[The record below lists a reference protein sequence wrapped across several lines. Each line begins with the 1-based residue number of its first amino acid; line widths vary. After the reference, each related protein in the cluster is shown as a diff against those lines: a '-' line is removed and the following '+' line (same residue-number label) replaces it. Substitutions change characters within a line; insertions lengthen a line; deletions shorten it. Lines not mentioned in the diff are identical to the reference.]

1 MLLRSIKGE
10 NSIMFRRPKFSESQF
25 VIDAIDRSMAIIEF
39 EMDGTILTANTN
51 FTKVVGYDLSE
62 IKGKHHRIFIE
73 DTIAKSAE
81 YEQFWAK
88 LRAGEFVSG
97 EFMRLDKNKRRVW
110 LEASYNPVLDQDG
123 KPLKV
128 IKVAAD
134 ITAKKNE
141 VSRLLTMID
150 DMPVAVMT
158 ADPKNDFKINYLNRT
173 SSRTLGTI
181 EQHLPVK
188 VADMLG
194 KSFDIFHKNPHHQR
208 NMLADASRLPHR
220 TRIKVGPETLD
231 LQVSAI
237 KDPEGHYIGPMLTW
251 SVITAQVAMAAE
263 VTRVVDALGRAID
276 EMRQSAEGLN
286 HSADEASGLAA
297 TVAAG
302 SEEMASTVKEIS
314 GQVGRV
320 SERANQIA
328 DQAGTTDQTVRAL
341 AEKTGK
347 VDSVVAMI
355 KSIADQTNLLAL
367 NATIEA
373 ARAGEAGRGF
383 AVVAA
388 EVKELAG
395 QTARA
400 TDDITQQIHAIQS
413 ATGEAVSAIGMIT
426 GAVEELSRLTLAIAG
441 AVEQQAAST
450 QEMTVNI
457 TGVSTAAGAT
467 GTLAEKVREIS
478 ERLAEHSGGL
488 GASMQT
494 FLKAS

>member
-1 MLLRSIKGE
+1 
-10 NSIMFRRPKFSESQF
+10 MFRRAKPNDSQS
-25 VIDAIDRSMAIIEF
+25 VMDALDRSMAVIEF
-39 EMDGTILTANTN
+39 GMDGTILTANAN
-51 FTKVVGYDLSE
+51 FLRVVGYDLTE
-62 IKGKHHRIFIE
+62 IKGRHHRVFME
-73 DTIAKSAE
+73 ESVAGSSD
-81 YEQFWAK
+81 YEAFWRT

-97 EFMRLDKNKRRVW
+97 EFMRLDKTKRRVW

-123 KPLKV
+123 KPFKV

-158 ADPKNDFKINYLNRT
+158 ADINDEFKINYLNRT
-173 SSRTLGTI
+173 STKTLSTI

-188 VADMLG
+188 VADMVG
-194 KSFDIFHKNPHHQR
+194 RSFDIFHKNPHHQR
-208 NMLADASRLPHR
+208 TMLADASRLPHR
-220 TRIKVGPETLD
+220 TRIRVGPETLD

-237 KDPEGHYIGPMLTW
+237 KDPEGNYLGPMLTW
-251 SVITAQVAMAAE
+251 AVVTAQVAMAGE
-263 VTRVVDALGRAID
+263 VTRVVEALGRAID

-328 DQAGTTDQTVRAL
+328 DQAGATDMTVRAL

-413 ATGEAVSAIGMIT
+413 ATGEAVSAIGTIT

-457 TGVSTAAGAT
+457 SGVSTAAGAT
-467 GTLAEKVREIS
+467 GSLAEKVREIS
-478 ERLAEHSGGL
+478 ERLAEHSSSLGG
-488 GASMQT
+488 SMQT

>member
-1 MLLRSIKGE
+1 
-10 NSIMFRRPKFSESQF
+10 MFRRAKKDESQF
-25 VIDAIDRSMAIIEF
+25 VVEALDRSMAVITF
-39 EMDGTILTANTN
+39 GMDGKILRANAN
-51 FTKVVGYDLSE
+51 FLRVVGYDFAE
-62 IKGKHHRIFIE
+62 IEGRHHRIFME
-73 DTIAKSAE
+73 ESVANSPE

-88 LRAGEFVSG
+88 LRSGEFVSG
-97 EFMRLDKNKRRVW
+97 EFMRLDKAKRRVW
-110 LEASYNPVLDQDG
+110 LEASYNPVFDQDG
-123 KPLKV
+123 KPFKV

-158 ADPKNDFKINYLNRT
+158 ANPKDEFKINYLNRT
-173 SSRTLGTI
+173 STKTLGTI
-181 EQHLPVK
+181 EQYLPVK
-188 VADMLG
+188 VADMVG
-194 KSFDIFHKNPHHQR
+194 RSFDMFHKNPSHQR

-237 KDPEGHYIGPMLTW
+237 KDSEGNYLGPMLTW
-251 SVITAQVAMAAE
+251 AVVTAQVAMAAE
-263 VTRVVDALGRAID
+263 VTRVVDALGNAID

-314 GQVGRV
+314 SQVGRV

-328 DQAGTTDQTVRAL
+328 DQAGTTDMTVRAL

-413 ATGEAVSAIGMIT
+413 ATGEAVSAIGTIT

-457 TGVSTAAGAT
+457 SGVSMAAGAT
-467 GTLAEKVREIS
+467 GTLAEKVRAIS

-488 GASMQT
+488 GATMQT

>member
-1 MLLRSIKGE
+1 
-10 NSIMFRRPKFSESQF
+10 MFRRAKSNDSQS
-25 VIDAIDRSMAIIEF
+25 VMDALDRSMAVIEF
-39 EMDGTILTANTN
+39 GMDGTILTANAN
-51 FTKVVGYDLSE
+51 FLRVVGYDLTE
-62 IKGKHHRIFIE
+62 LKGRHHRVFME
-73 DTIAKSAE
+73 ESVAASPD
-81 YEQFWAK
+81 YETFWVK

-97 EFMRLDKNKRRVW
+97 EFMRLDKMKRRVW

-123 KPLKV
+123 KPFKV

-158 ADPKNDFKINYLNRT
+158 ADINDEFKINYLNRT
-173 SSRTLGTI
+173 STKTLGTI

-188 VADMLG
+188 VADMIG
-194 KSFDIFHKNPHHQR
+194 RSFDIFHKNPHHQR

-220 TRIKVGPETLD
+220 TRIRVGPETLD

-237 KDPEGHYIGPMLTW
+237 KDPEGRYLGPMLTW
-251 SVITAQVAMAAE
+251 AVVTAQVAMASE
-263 VTRVVDALGRAID
+263 VTRVVEALGRAID
-276 EMRQSAEGLN
+276 EMRQSVEGLN

-297 TVAAG
+297 TVAAS

-328 DQAGTTDQTVRAL
+328 DQAGATDRTVRAL
-341 AEKTGK
+341 AETTGK

-413 ATGEAVSAIGMIT
+413 ATGEAVSAIGTIT

-457 TGVSTAAGAT
+457 SGVSTAAGGT
-467 GTLAEKVREIS
+467 GSLAEKVREIS
-478 ERLAEHSGGL
+478 ERLAEHSGSL

>member
-1 MLLRSIKGE
+1 
-10 NSIMFRRPKFSESQF
+10 
-25 VIDAIDRSMAIIEF
+25 MAVIEF
-39 EMDGTILTANTN
+39 GMDGTILTANAN
-51 FTKVVGYDLSE
+51 FLRVVGYDLTE
-62 IKGKHHRIFIE
+62 LKGRHHRVFME
-73 DTIAKSAE
+73 ESVAASPD
-81 YEQFWAK
+81 YETFWVK

-97 EFMRLDKNKRRVW
+97 EFMRLDKTKRRVW

-123 KPLKV
+123 KPFKV

-158 ADPKNDFKINYLNRT
+158 ADINDEFKINYLNRT
-173 SSRTLGTI
+173 STKTLGTI

-188 VADMLG
+188 VADMIG
-194 KSFDIFHKNPHHQR
+194 RSFDIFHKNPHHQR

-220 TRIKVGPETLD
+220 TRIRVGPETLD

-237 KDPEGHYIGPMLTW
+237 KDPEGRYLGPMLTW
-251 SVITAQVAMAAE
+251 AVVTAQVAMAAE
-263 VTRVVDALGRAID
+263 VTRVVEALGRAID
-276 EMRQSAEGLN
+276 EMRQSVEGLN

-297 TVAAG
+297 TVAAS

-328 DQAGTTDQTVRAL
+328 DQAGATDRTVRAL
-341 AEKTGK
+341 AETTGK

-413 ATGEAVSAIGMIT
+413 ATGEAVSAIGTIT

-457 TGVSTAAGAT
+457 SGVSTAAGGT
-467 GTLAEKVREIS
+467 GSLAEKVREIS
-478 ERLAEHSGGL
+478 ERLAEHSGSL

>member
-1 MLLRSIKGE
+1 
-10 NSIMFRRPKFSESQF
+10 MFRRTTFDEAQAT
-25 VIDAIDRSMAIIEF
+25 IDALQRSMAIIEF
-39 EMDGTILTANTN
+39 AMDGTILTANAN
-51 FTKVVGYDLSE
+51 FLSVVKYDLSE
-62 IKGKHHRIFIE
+62 IQGRNHRIFIE
-73 DTIAKSAE
+73 EEAARSPD
-81 YEQFWAK
+81 YEAFWRK
-88 LRAGEFVSG
+88 LRAGEFASG
-97 EFMRLDKNKRRVW
+97 EFMRLDKAKRRVW
-110 LEASYNPVLDQDG
+110 LEATYNPVLDRAG
-123 KPLKV
+123 KPVKV
-128 IKVAAD
+128 VKFAAD
-134 ITAKKNE
+134 ITQKKNE

-158 ADPKNDFKINYLNRT
+158 ADPENDFKINYLNST
-173 SSRTLGTI
+173 SKRTLGSI
-181 EQHLPVK
+181 EQYLPIK
-188 VADMLG
+188 ASEMLG
-194 KSFDIFHKNPHHQR
+194 RSFDIFHKNPRHQR
-208 NMLADASRLPHR
+208 SMLADESRLPHR
-220 TRIKVGPETLD
+220 TKIKVGPETLD

-237 KDPEGHYIGPMLTW
+237 KDPEGNYIGPMLTW
-251 SVITAQVAMAAE
+251 SVVSAQVAMATE
-263 VTRVVDALGRAID
+263 VTRVVTALGGAID
-276 EMRQSAEGLN
+276 EMRQSSEGLN
-286 HSADEASGLAA
+286 RSADEASGRAA
-297 TVAAG
+297 SVAAS
-302 SEEMASTVKEIS
+302 SEEMASTIKEIS

-328 DQAGTTDQTVRAL
+328 DQAGATDQTVRAL
-341 AEKTGK
+341 AEKTGQ

-400 TDDITQQIHAIQS
+400 TDEITQQIHAIQS

-457 TGVSTAAGAT
+457 SGVSTAAGAT
-467 GTLAEKVREIS
+467 GSLAEKVREIS
-478 ERLAEHSGGL
+478 ERLASHSSGL

>member
-1 MLLRSIKGE
+1 
-10 NSIMFRRPKFSESQF
+10 MFGRVKFNESQSL
-25 VIDAIDRSMAIIEF
+25 IDALDRSLGIIEF
-39 EMDGTILTANTN
+39 AMDGTILRANAN
-51 FTKVVGYDLSE
+51 FLAVVGYDAGE
-62 IKGKHHRIFIE
+62 VQGKHHSIFIE
-73 DTIAKSAE
+73 EAAARSSDYKK
-81 YEQFWAK
+81 FWTT
-88 LRAGEFVSG
+88 LQSGEFVAG
-97 EFMRLDKNKRRVW
+97 EFMRLAKGHRRVW
-110 LEASYNPVLDQDG
+110 LEATYNPIFGPDRKL
-123 KPLKV
+123 
-128 IKVAAD
+128 IKVVKFASD

-158 ADPKNDFKINYLNRT
+158 ADPNDDFKINYLNGT
-173 SSRTLGTI
+173 STRTLGAI

-188 VADMLG
+188 VADMVG
-194 KSFDIFHKNPHHQR
+194 KSFDVFHKNPKHQR
-208 NMLADASRLPHR
+208 TMLADASRMPHR

-237 KDPEGHYIGPMLTW
+237 KDPEGKYLGPMLTW
-251 SVITAQVAMAAE
+251 AVVTAQVAMASE
-263 VTRVVDALGRAID
+263 VTRVVDALGSAIS

-297 TVAAG
+297 NVAAG
-302 SEEMASTVKEIS
+302 SEEMSSTIREIS

-400 TDDITQQIHAIQS
+400 TDEITQQIHAIQS
-413 ATGEAVSAIGMIT
+413 ATGEAVSAIGTIT
-426 GAVEELSRLTLAIAG
+426 AAVEELSRLTLAIAG

-450 QEMTVNI
+450 QEMTTNI

-467 GTLAEKVREIS
+467 GRLAETVREIS
-478 ERLAEHSGGL
+478 ERLAEQSTGL